1 MTAARDVRAAPG
13 VDLCDARALTE
24 RGRAHVWDID
34 LRGDRATAFALRIDG
49 RVVAYVNR
57 CVHVEA
63 EMDWNPGEFLDREG
77 RTIICSLHGATYEPA
92 RGRCLGGPCAGGA
105 LEAIDVREEGA
116 RVRWYPSADIRPH
129 APPQESP

>member
-1 MTAARDVRAAPG
+1 MTDAHDALG
-13 VDLCDARALTE
+13 VDLCAANALAE

-34 LRGDRATAFALRIDG
+34 LRGEAATGFALRIDG

-57 CVHVEA
+57 CAHVEA

-77 RTIICSLHGATYEPA
+77 QTIICSLHGATYEPA
-92 RGRCLGGPCAGGA
+92 RGRCLGGPCGGGA

-116 RVRWYPSADIRPH
+116 RVRWYPSSHIRP
-129 APPQESP
+129 AVVRLQGSP